1 LIPAILALRP
11 QARALLLHAP
21 LATFLGSVARKE
33 IEGRAWVRELMWKL
47 IRLGQAQRFGFSEEE
62 LYRHSDLQVA
72 ALGWLAQQG
81 LFADLAAAHGDRLR
95 TLDSET
101 LNARPVETMTAL
113 GTLFGIEL
121 DAAAIV
127 AGPAFQRHSKTQGE
141 FAAPDRAAQQAG
153 GLALHAREIA
163 MVAEWA
169 EAVAAHAAVPLTLPA
184 PLLA

>member
-1 LIPAILALRP
+1 
-11 QARALLLHAP
+11 
-21 LATFLGSVARKE
+21 
-33 IEGRAWVRELMWKL
+33 
-47 IRLGQAQRFGFSEEE
+47 
-62 LYRHSDLQVA
+62 LQVA

-127 AGPAFQRHSKTQGE
+127 AGPAFQRHSKTQSKFG
-141 FAAPDRAAQQAG
+141 APDRAAERAD

-169 EAVAAHAAVPLTLPA
+169 EAVAAHAAIPLTLPA